1 MQWLPK
7 PDHSTPVAI
16 GLLVLAVVLVYLVGF
31 HWFVVRHA
39 DISRDRAQLTQQAA
53 RFKGALASEP
63 ALQRQLDALRGSD
76 ETQQLFLPE
85 RNFNTAAARMT
96 RRLRDTVRAESHH
109 DGFCQVNAT
118 ENRAD
123 DGDSEQFEK
132 VTVNVR
138 MTCPLDDFTRIAY
151 ALKSSPPMMFIDD
164 VVIQQRTT
172 RARRGGGAA
181 DADGQLEIRFD
192 LYGYRQRDHAG
203 DDSDA

>member
-7 PDHSTPVAI
+7 QDHSPALAI
-16 GLLVLAVVLVYLVGF
+16 GLAVLALVLVYLVGF

-39 DISRDRAQLTQQAA
+39 DISRERAQLEQQAA

-63 ALQRQLDALRGSD
+63 ALRQQLDALRGSD
-76 ETQQLFLPE
+76 DAQQLFLAE

-96 RRLRDTVRAESHH
+96 RRLRDVVRAESQH

-123 DGDSEQFEK
+123 DGESEQFEK

-138 MTCPLDDFTRIAY
+138 MTCPLDDFTRIVY
-151 ALKSSPPMMFIDD
+151 ALKANTPLLFIDD
-164 VVIQQRTT
+164 VVIQQRMTV
-172 RARRGGGAA
+172 ARRGGSMGN
-181 DADGQLEIRFD
+181 ADGQLEIRFD
-192 LYGYRQRDHAG
+192 MYGYRNQLVDT
-203 DDSDA
+203 DDA